1 MVSQAMQEYME
12 ISERTLLFGQVECK
26 RLEDALR
33 NSECKLGEFHEKVR
47 DLEAK
52 AERQQKA
59 HCAKEEVS
67 KIEVGKEEV
76 ERRERRKL
84 NPHAVERRERGC

>member
-1 MVSQAMQEYME
+1 MVSQAMQEYIG
-12 ISERTLLFGQVECK
+12 ISERTILFGQAEIK

-33 NSECKLGEFHEKVR
+33 NSECKLGEFHEKVK

-59 HCAKEEVS
+59 QEEVS
-67 KIEVGKEEV
+67 KIEDGKEEV
-76 ERRERRKL
+76 ERREI
-84 NPHAVERRERGC
+84 AA